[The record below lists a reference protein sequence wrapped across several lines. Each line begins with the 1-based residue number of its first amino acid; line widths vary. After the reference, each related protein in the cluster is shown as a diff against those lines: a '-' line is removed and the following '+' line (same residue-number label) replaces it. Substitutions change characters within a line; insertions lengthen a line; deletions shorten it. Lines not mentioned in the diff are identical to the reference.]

1 MKYRSELHRTYNI
14 QAIEIST
21 ECVIFELNLA
31 FESFLMDNN
40 RLNEKPKK
48 KNSFKM

>member
-1 MKYRSELHRTYNI
+1 MKYRSELLRTYNL

-31 FESFLMDNN
+31 FDSFLMDNN

-48 KNSFKM
+48 NSFKM